1 MSISLWIQGA
11 RPRTLPA
18 AIAPVVVATALA
30 QKLYSVDWLNALL
43 ALTVGLAM
51 QVGVNFSNDYSDGI
65 KGTDTHRVGPL
76 RLVGSGSASADAVK
90 RAAISTYA
98 LGALAGLILS
108 LRTSILLTLVG
119 AGAIIAAW
127 TYTGS
132 KNPYGYRGFG
142 EISVFIFFGIIAT
155 NGTFYVTS
163 HHFSRWAFLASI
175 TMGSLACALLAINN
189 LRDLPKD
196 LAAGKRTLAVILG
209 DLRARAMFNTFIVLA
224 HVTSLMMS
232 ALSGWAVLTLALL
245 PVSLSLTRRINRG
258 AHGVELIPLLG
269 ATGKLQMLLSTV
281 LAITILI

>member
-1 MSISLWIQGA
+1 
-11 RPRTLPA
+11 
-18 AIAPVVVATALA
+18 
-30 QKLYSVDWLNALL
+30 
-43 ALTVGLAM
+43 
-51 QVGVNFSNDYSDGI
+51 
-65 KGTDTHRVGPL
+65 
-76 RLVGSGSASADAVK
+76 
-90 RAAISTYA
+90 
-98 LGALAGLILS
+98 
-108 LRTSILLTLVG
+108 
-119 AGAIIAAW
+119 
-127 TYTGS
+127 
-132 KNPYGYRGFG
+132 
-142 EISVFIFFGIIAT
+142 
-155 NGTFYVTS
+155 
-163 HHFSRWAFLASI
+163 
-175 TMGSLACALLAINN
+175 MGSLACALLAINN